1 MTSHTPKATPR
12 KRLLLFT
19 ILSVAILVVAWITYF
34 LLTFDLNNYRQ
45 QAEERLSSLLSLS
58 VKIGEV
64 HYSLND
70 TNLALRVA
78 NLQIGNKDSTVQV
91 DAPDILINL
100 QWRGLLERNF
110 KFTKISLAQPHIWVR
125 PAINV
130 KIDEDSA
137 QTKRTPLMIDQA
149 LLYKI
154 SIDNLKIINGVV
166 DIEIARPGWP
176 AQQVK
181 LTELDGELI
190 DIHLNQVSQ
199 FTMKGD
205 LRLPGQKRKSP
216 WQLQGES
223 SLKLDDIKGLAPHF
237 NLGLK
242 VKDLDLST
250 LGAALVKQPSSY
262 SIEGISDLHLHIEG
276 SPTGSIDFQAGLSSN
291 DITLKPGPAYSNPIH
306 FKHLSANGQLEAHG
320 DHPGINNLSLQVDES
335 RLTGSIGWAPHGQPF
350 SATITLLN
358 SNLTVSQVK
367 KWLPDNQ
374 ESLQPIRQKLL
385 EQGSIQIERAEFTLF
400 ENTRSQT
407 QGRIDRLKG
416 ELLQIAWDLE
426 NAPAAEITS
435 LPFDFADNLWLI
447 NNGQGKLGSHQLTV
461 NGTGEYKEGDIVFTS
476 LDFSSD
482 VRPSKLLEEWH
493 IPPPQALTTSGNI
506 AINGHLE
513 GPPNRLNLDLRA
525 DLSQFS
531 ISHPV
536 GLKLT
541 PGAQDSLTLHATL
554 TPQKISLDH
563 GALKWSV
570 LKGHLSGGYLDED
583 PDSLVIDAL
592 LTVNDLSRLAEAFP
606 LLETLQL
613 HGQADLSIAQRGL
626 PENNRPEMILTL
638 RDAGLSATSHI
649 ADLSL
654 INGRVQLTPTGLTAD
669 NLRVHLGESPLVV
682 QVQLADFTN
691 PQLVLDVRAPSI
703 RADELIFY
711 SDKAM
716 LRDINGH
723 LEIDRN
729 GLSFAPVDVRLDGGT
744 KASVRGTISF
754 HPPFDVRLDITSEF
768 ASISEVVNLWADR
781 SGTKKKRSQPGL
793 AESAGGERAE
803 DEPLVPVRIH
813 AQVKRGDLYGMS
825 FHDASGVIVPT
836 RERLS
841 IHPLDFSVGEGYCNA
856 QVLTEFSPEAPTLL
870 RISGHAEEVDALE
883 VYRELLNQ
891 KNIVRGKLRGDFYLY
906 GEIGPNY
913 LPSSY
918 GNFSIQI
925 RDGVLHQFHTL
936 SKVFSLLN
944 VLQIFALQLP
954 DMDLEGMPFDTLSAN
969 FQLDKGN
976 IRSEDLKIQSEAM
989 NQVYIGELN
998 LIDKELDLKVTI
1010 HPLGT
1015 VDKVV
1020 SHIPVAGWLLTG
1032 EDKALLT
1039 ARFAIEGQVG
1049 DASVTLMPLDT
1060 LTKPTIGLLRRTLE
1074 LPFKLFK
1081 DPQILWGG
1089 DASDEAEE

>member
-1 MTSHTPKATPR
+1 MTSHAPKPTPR

-19 ILSVAILVVAWITYF
+19 VLSAVILAIAWITYF
-34 LLTFDLNNYRQ
+34 LVNFDLNNYRQ

-64 HYSLND
+64 RYSLND
-70 TNLALRVA
+70 TNLALRVV
-78 NLQIGNKDSTVQV
+78 NLQIGDEDSTIQI
-91 DAPDILINL
+91 DAPDILMNL

-125 PAINV
+125 PDINV
-130 KIDEDSA
+130 QIDEDSV
-137 QTKRTPLMIDQA
+137 QTKHTSLMIDLA
-149 LLYKI
+149 LLHKI
-154 SIDNLKIINGVV
+154 SIDDLKIISGVV
-166 DIEIARPGWP
+166 EIETSRPGQP
-176 AQQVK
+176 VQQVK
-181 LTELDGELI
+181 LTELDGEFT
-190 DIHLNQVSQ
+190 DIRLNQVSQ
-199 FTMKGD
+199 FTIKGE
-205 LRLPGQKRKSP
+205 LRLPGRERKSP

-223 SLKLDDIKGLAPHF
+223 SLKLDDRKGLVPHF
-237 NLGLK
+237 NLDLN
-242 VKDLDLST
+242 VKNLDLST
-250 LGAALVKQPSSY
+250 LGAALVKQPASY
-262 SIEGISDLHLHIEG
+262 SITGISDLHLHIEG
-276 SPTGSIDFQAGLSSN
+276 SPTGSIDFQTGLLSN
-291 DITLKPGPAYSNPIH
+291 NIALSPGPTYSHPIH
-306 FKHLSANGQLEAHG
+306 FKHLSASGRLETHG
-320 DHPGINNLSLQVDES
+320 DHPGISNLSLRVDDS
-335 RLTGSIGWAPHGQPF
+335 RLTGAIDWTPHGQP
-350 SATITLLN
+350 SSTTITLLN
-358 SNLTVSQVK
+358 SNLTVSQIK
-367 KWLPDNQ
+367 QWLPDEQ
-374 ESLQPIRQKLL
+374 EPLPAIRQRLL
-385 EQGSIQIERAEFTLF
+385 DQGSIQIERAEFTLF
-400 ENTRSQT
+400 ENSRSQIQGSQI

-416 ELLQIAWDLE
+416 ELLHVAWDLE
-426 NAPAAEITS
+426 NAPAAEIIS
-435 LPFDFADNLWLI
+435 LPFDFADNLWQI

-461 NGTGEYKEGDIVFTS
+461 NGTGEYNEGEIVFTS
-476 LDFSSD
+476 LDFSSE
-482 VRPSKLLEEWH
+482 VLPSKLLEEWH
-493 IPPPQALTTSGNI
+493 LPSQHALTTSGKVV
-506 AINGHLE
+506 INGHIE
-513 GPPNRLNLDLRA
+513 GSLNWLNLDLQA

-531 ISHPV
+531 IGHPA

-541 PGAQDSLTLHATL
+541 PGAKDNLTLHATL
-554 TPQKISLDH
+554 TPQKVSLDH
-563 GALKWSV
+563 GAFRWSF
-570 LKGHLSGGYLDED
+570 LKGHLSGTYIEED

-592 LTVNDLSRLAEAFP
+592 LTVNDLTRLAEAFP
-606 LLETLQL
+606 LLDEMQL
-613 HGQADLSIAQRGL
+613 HGQADLSINQRGL
-626 PENNRPEMILTL
+626 PENNPPEMILTL

-649 ADLSL
+649 AALSL
-654 INGRVQLTPTGLTAD
+654 INGRVQLTPTGLVAD
-669 NLRVHLGESPLVV
+669 NLRVHLGKSALIV

-691 PQLVLDVRAPSI
+691 PRLILDVRAPSI

-711 SDKAM
+711 SDKAT

-754 HPPFDVRLDITSEF
+754 HSPFDVRLDITSEF
-768 ASISEVVNLWADR
+768 ARISEVVNLWSDQ
-781 SGTKKKRSQPGL
+781 SGTKKKRPESGL
-793 AESAGGERAE
+793 TESAGAE
-803 DEPLVPVRIH
+803 PQATVRIH

-856 QVLTEFSPEAPTLL
+856 QILTEFSPGAPTLL
-870 RISGHAEEVDALE
+870 RISGHAEEVDALR

-906 GEIGPNY
+906 GEIGSNY

-925 RDGVLHQFHTL
+925 HDGVLHQFQTL

-944 VLQIFALQLP
+944 VSQIFALQLP

-969 FQLDKGN
+969 FQLDKGV

-998 LIDKELDLKVTI
+998 LIDKELDLTVTI

-1089 DASDEAEE
+1089 DASDEAKE

>member
-19 ILSVAILVVAWITYF
+19 ILSAVILVVAWTTYF
-34 LLTFDLNNYRQ
+34 LINFDLNNYRQ

-58 VKIGEV
+58 VKIGEL
-64 HYSLND
+64 HYSFND
-70 TNLALRVA
+70 TNLALRVV
-78 NLQIGNKDSTVQV
+78 NLQIGDKDSTVQI
-91 DAPDILINL
+91 DAPNILMNL

-130 KIDEDSA
+130 QIDEDSI

-149 LLYKI
+149 LLHKI
-154 SIDNLKIINGVV
+154 SINDLKIIGGVV
-166 DIEIARPGWP
+166 DIETSRPGQP
-176 AQQVK
+176 AQQIE
-181 LTELDGELI
+181 LTKLDGELTNI
-190 DIHLNQVSQ
+190 RLNHVSKI
-199 FTMKGD
+199 TLKGD
-205 LRLPGQKRKSP
+205 LRLPGRKRKSP

-223 SLKLDDIKGLAPHF
+223 SLKLDDVKGLTPHF
-237 NLGLK
+237 NLDLN
-242 VKDLDLST
+242 VKDLDLNT
-250 LGAALVKQPSSY
+250 LGAALAKQPASY
-262 SIEGISDLHLHIEG
+262 SIAGISDLQLHIDG
-276 SPTGSIDFQAGLSSN
+276 SPTGSIDFQTGLSSN
-291 DITLKPGPAYSNPIH
+291 NITLKPGPAYSNPIH
-306 FKHLSANGQLEAHG
+306 FKHLSASGRLETHG

-335 RLTGSIGWAPHGQPF
+335 RLAGTIGWAPHGQPF
-350 SATITLLN
+350 SVTIALFN

-367 KWLPDNQ
+367 QWLPDDQ
-374 ESLQPIRQKLL
+374 ESLQTFWQRLL
-385 EQGSIQIERAEFTLF
+385 DQGSIQIERAEFTLF
-400 ENTRSQT
+400 ENTRAQI
-407 QGRIDRLKG
+407 QGQIDRLKG
-416 ELLQIAWDLE
+416 ELLQVAWDLE
-426 NAPAAEITS
+426 NAPVAEIIS
-435 LPFDFADNLWLI
+435 LPFDFADNLWQI

-461 NGTGEYKEGDIVFTS
+461 SGTGDYNEGDIVFTS
-476 LDFSSD
+476 LDFSSE
-482 VRPSKLLEEWH
+482 VLPPKLLEEWH
-493 IPPPQALTTSGNI
+493 LPPQPALTTSGNI
-506 AINGHLE
+506 VISGHIE
-513 GPPNRLNLDLRA
+513 GPLNRLNLDLQA

-531 ISHPV
+531 IDHPA

-541 PGAQDSLTLHATL
+541 PEEKDSLTLHATL
-554 TPQKISLDH
+554 TPQKVRLDH
-563 GALKWSV
+563 GALQWSA
-570 LKGHLSGGYLDED
+570 LKGHLSGTYLVED
-583 PDSLVIDAL
+583 PDSLAIDAL
-592 LTVNDLSRLAEAFP
+592 LTVNDLTRLAEAFP
-606 LLETLQL
+606 LLGTLQL
-613 HGQADLSIAQRGL
+613 RGQADLSIRQRGL
-626 PENNRPEMILTL
+626 PGNNRPEMILTL
-638 RDAGLSATSHI
+638 RDVGLSPTSYI

-654 INGRVQLTPTGLTAD
+654 INGRVQLTPTGLVAD
-669 NLRVHLGESPLVV
+669 NLRVHLGESPLIV

-691 PQLVLDVRAPSI
+691 PQLLLDIRAPSI

-711 SDKAM
+711 SDKAI

-768 ASISEVVNLWADR
+768 ARISEVVNLWSER
-781 SGTKKKRSQPGL
+781 SRTKKKRSEPGL
-793 AESAGGERAE
+793 TESAGAESAVAE
-803 DEPLVPVRIH
+803 PQATVRIH

-918 GNFSIQI
+918 GNFNIQI

-954 DMDLEGMPFDTLSAN
+954 DMDLEGMPFGTLAAN
-969 FQLDKGN
+969 FQLDKGV

-1089 DASDEAEE
+1089 DASDEAKE